1 MSKKLIVAIDG
12 PAGSGKS
19 TSAKLV
25 AKHLGYLYVDS
36 GAMYRAVTF
45 LAIRKNVLNNN
56 DEIIKLAEE
65 TDIKLKFVDGVTY
78 VFTNGEN
85 ITDNIRSVEVN
96 ENVSIVS
103 KIDGVRK
110 TLVEKQQ
117 AMKNLNCGIIMEGRD
132 ISTVVF
138 PNADIKIFLT
148 ASIERRAERRAK
160 EYKDKGIEVDVNEIQ
175 QNISQRDKL
184 DTTRENSPL
193 VKAKDAIEIDT
204 TKVTIEEQ
212 VEKILAI
219 VKETDE
225 KRNSKKE

>member
-25 AKHLGYLYVDS
+25 AQHLGYLYVDS

-45 LAIRKNVLNNN
+45 LAIKKNVLNNN

-65 TDIKLKFVDGVTY
+65 TDIELKFIDGETY

-110 TLVEKQQ
+110 ALVEKQK
-117 AMKNLNCGIIMEGRD
+117 AMGNLNPGIVMEGRD

-138 PNADIKIFLT
+138 PNADVKIFLT
-148 ASIERRAERRAK
+148 ASIEQRASRRMK
-160 EYKDKGIEVDVNEIQ
+160 EFSEKGIDVDMNDIR
-175 QNISQRDKL
+175 QNISLRDKL
-184 DTTRENSPL
+184 DSTRELSPL
-193 VKAKDAIEIDT
+193 VKAEDAIEIDT
-204 TKVTIEEQ
+204 SKLTIEEQ

-219 VKETDE
+219 VKNAAD
-225 KRNSKKE
+225 KKNNKKE

>member
-1 MSKKLIVAIDG
+1 MSKKIIVAIDG

-19 TSAKLV
+19 TTAKLV
-25 AKHLGYLYVDS
+25 AQHLGFLYVDS

-45 LAIRKNVLNNN
+45 LAIRANVLNSN

-65 TDIKLKFVDGVTY
+65 TEIELKFADSKTY

-85 ITDNIRSVEVN
+85 ITDDIRSVEVN

-110 TLVEKQQ
+110 PLIEKQKG
-117 AMKNLNCGIIMEGRD
+117 MSKLNCGIVMEGRD

-138 PNADIKIFLT
+138 PNADVKIFLT

-160 EYKDKGIEVDVNEIQ
+160 EYNEKGIDVDVNEIQ
-175 QNISQRDKL
+175 KNISLRDEI
-184 DTTRENSPL
+184 DSTRELSPL
-193 VKAKDAIEIDT
+193 LKAKDAIEIDT
-204 TKVTIEEQ
+204 SKITIEEQ
-212 VEKILAI
+212 VEKILKIIKEI
-219 VKETDE
+219 VY
-225 KRNSKKE
+225 KKL

>member
-1 MSKKLIVAIDG
+1 MSKNLIVAIDG

-25 AKHLGYLYVDS
+25 ALHLGYLYVDS

-45 LAIRKNVLNNN
+45 LAIKKNVLNNN

-65 TDIKLKFVDGVTY
+65 TNIELKFLDGETQ
-78 VFTNGEN
+78 VFTNGDN

-96 ENVSIVS
+96 ENVSVVS

-110 TLVEKQQ
+110 ALVKKQK
-117 AMKNLNCGIIMEGRD
+117 AMGNLNCGIVMEGRD

-138 PNADIKIFLT
+138 PNADVKIFLT
-148 ASIERRAERRAK
+148 ASIERRAERRVK
-160 EYKDKGIEVDVNEIQ
+160 EYNEKGIDVDVNEIQ
-175 QNISQRDKL
+175 QNISLRDKL
-184 DTTRENSPL
+184 DSTRELSPL
-193 VKAKDAIEIDT
+193 VKAEDAIEIDT
-204 TKVTIEEQ
+204 SKVTIEEQ

-219 VKETDE
+219 VKEIADKKDS
-225 KRNSKKE
+225 KRK

>member
-25 AKHLGYLYVDS
+25 AQHLGYLYVDS
-36 GAMYRAVTF
+36 GAMYRAITF
-45 LAIRKNVLNNN
+45 LAIRSNVLNSN
-56 DEIIKLAEE
+56 DEITKLAEE
-65 TDIKLKFVDGVTY
+65 TDIELKFADGKTY

-103 KIDGVRK
+103 KINGVR
-110 TLVEKQQ
+110 TPLVEKQK
-117 AMKNLNCGIIMEGRD
+117 AMSNINCGIVMEGRD

-138 PNADIKIFLT
+138 PNADVKIFLT

-160 EYKDKGIEVDVNEIQ
+160 EYKEKGIDVDINEIRK
-175 QNISQRDKL
+175 NISLRDKI
-184 DTTRENSPL
+184 DSTRKLSPL
-193 VKAKDAIEIDT
+193 LKDKDAIEIDT
-204 TKVTIEEQ
+204 SKITIEEQ
-212 VEKILAI
+212 VEKILKI
-219 VKETDE
+219 IKE
-225 KRNSKKE
+225 NIKKF